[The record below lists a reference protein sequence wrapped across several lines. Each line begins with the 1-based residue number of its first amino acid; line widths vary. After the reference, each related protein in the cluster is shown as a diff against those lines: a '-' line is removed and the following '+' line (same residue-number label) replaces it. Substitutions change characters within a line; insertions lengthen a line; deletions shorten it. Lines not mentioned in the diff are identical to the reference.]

1 MNVARAV
8 WFAVKD
14 EATGRM
20 MLLSGKNN
28 LSRDVGGLAYE
39 IEEVDKAKSIKAP
52 LLRSRGIFGARRI
65 SLGKPKIFRLGDG
78 QQCPKNF
85 SRTKSVRFRRFGSN
99 VPAIKV
105 GLNN

>member
-1 MNVARAV
+1 V
-8 WFAVKD
+8 
-14 EATGRM
+14 
-20 MLLSGKNN
+20 LLSGKNN

-39 IEEVDKAKSIKAP
+39 IEEVEVDKAKGIEAQ
-52 LLRSRGIFGARRI
+52 LLRSRAFSVRAEFLWA
-65 SLGKPKIFRLGDG
+65 SQKIFRLGDG

-85 SRTKSVRFRRFGSN
+85 SSTRSVRFRRFGNN